1 MENHQNPTE
10 SKKAALTPKQTL
22 ALPYIAATASLS
34 AGARAARIHR
44 STLHQW
50 MTDPHFR
57 AELERLRHDA
67 EALARVELQ
76 GLVLKSISTLAELLE
91 DPNPTIRAAAVRSAL
106 STAIKV
112 GENRDLRHDIQL
124 IEKAQV
130 MSRQQ
135 Q

>member
-1 MENHQNPTE
+1 MENQQNPTDV
-10 SKKAALTPKQTL
+10 KKAALTPRQTL

-57 AELERLRHDA
+57 AELERMRKDA
-67 EALARVELQ
+67 ESLARVELQ

-91 DPNPTIRAAAVRSAL
+91 DPDPKVRAAAVRVAL
-106 STAIKV
+106 SNALKI
-112 GENRDLRHDIQL
+112 GENREIRNQL
-124 IEKAQV
+124 EMIEATQV
-130 MSRQQ
+130 MMRQQ
-135 Q
+135 R